1 MQTLMPLLTTPGLL
15 PMEGFWDTLMS
26 PLYWAVSGLL
36 VLAHY
41 LFSPLFGTDSGIT
54 WTLAILLLTVI
65 IRTALIPLFV
75 RQIRSSRN
83 MQVLQPKVR
92 ELQKKYAHDRE
103 KLGQETMKLYKDEGV
118 NPMASCFPIL
128 LQMPIFFALFN
139 VLNGAA
145 RGQARGTFL
154 VDRPEL
160 VTSMANAKIFGSVRI
175 ADTFLPLSNGFG
187 MIQVVALI
195 LILAMVATTFI
206 SQKQLMAKN
215 MPPEAMTGPMAQQQ
229 KMMLYIFPVVFGIGG
244 VSFPIGLLIY
254 WTASNVWTMGQQFY
268 VIRNSPTPGTPAY
281 EAWEARMVAKGYDP
295 TTVKP
300 GQKPQKRRTVAA
312 EETSEPTNAELAA
325 ENGTDDRPRIQRQ
338 QPRRQTR
345 ANRKK

>member
-1 MQTLMPLLTTPGLL
+1 MESLLIPLA
-15 PMEGFWDTLMS
+15 GFWDTLLW
-26 PLYWAVSGLL
+26 PLHWAVSGLL
-36 VLAHY
+36 VLSHAI
-41 LFSPLFGTDSGIT
+41 FSPLFGKDSGLT
-54 WTLAILLLTVI
+54 WVLSLILLTVF

-75 RQIRSSRN
+75 KQIRSSRN

-145 RGQARGTFL
+145 RGNAVGMFL
-154 VDRPEL
+154 EQRPEL
-160 VTSMANAKIFGSVRI
+160 AASLSGAKIFGARL
-175 ADTFLPLSNGFG
+175 ADTFMPMNNGFG
-187 MIQVVALI
+187 VVQVVALV
-195 LILAMVATTFI
+195 LMLAMVATQFY
-206 SQKQLMAKN
+206 SQLQLMSKN

-229 KMMLYIFPVVFGIGG
+229 KMMLYLFPVIFGVGSI
-244 VSFPIGLLIY
+244 SFPIGVLIY
-254 WTASNVWTMGQQFY
+254 WTATNLWSMGQQFF

-281 EAWEARMVAKGYDP
+281 EAWEERMRRKGHDP
-295 TTVKP
+295 KDVRPGSNPRRAGSTAVKVED
-300 GQKPQKRRTVAA
+300 TA
-312 EETSEPTNAELAA
+312 EPTNEELAA
-325 ENGTDDRPRIQRQ
+325 EPRIQRQ

-345 ANRKK
+345 STRKK

>member
-1 MQTLMPLLTTPGLL
+1 MITPLAGLIPL
-15 PMEGFWDTLMS
+15 EAFWDTLLS
-26 PLYWAVSGLL
+26 PLHWAVSGLL

-41 LFSPLFGTDSGIT
+41 LFAPLFGTDSGIT
-54 WTLAILLLTVI
+54 WTLSILLLTIV

-145 RGQARGTFL
+145 RGKAVGQFL
-154 VDRPEL
+154 IDRPEL
-160 VTSMANAKIFGSVRI
+160 VHSMAEAKIFGVRI
-175 ADTFLPLSNGFG
+175 ADTFLPLNGFG
-187 MIQVVALI
+187 LVQVVALV

-206 SQKQLMAKN
+206 SQRQLMAKN

-229 KMMLYIFPVVFGIGG
+229 KMMLYLFPVIFGVGG

-281 EAWEARMVAKGYDP
+281 EAWEERMTAKGYDP
-295 TTVKP
+295 DTLRPGAKP
-300 GQKPQKRRTVAA
+300 RKKAPQA
-312 EETSEPTNAELAA
+312 EDTSEPSNAELAGEA
-325 ENGTDDRPRIQRQ
+325 SDEPRIQRQ